1 MTTDQII
8 ITEKEVGLTDKE
20 FAREADRQEAI
31 TDNRKTR
38 KYGRLTTAADVFYAV
53 GLGVFMCV
61 VTYGMQKTENY
72 QCGWNFKMESYRA
85 DLKCRRLLSAMTM
98 TQTVFYFFCVIPVAL
113 VRLLRSLNAR
123 SVRDNRTNRRIRAEQ
138 RGDIHVN
145 GCPETCARCKI
156 TDQKWN
162 EMRSIMY
169 DIQGLVVES
178 SALTKEAKR
187 LRRRDRAQ
195 LADWEAALAGF
206 Y

>member
-1 MTTDQII
+1 MRCDIRHAKDRKLPVRLELQDGVVQGGQQVPSSLVGDDDDADGVLFLLCDPRCFC
-8 ITEKEVGLTDKE
+8 EVCSCSPFLRP
-20 FAREADRQEAI
+20 FFPFSPFLFFI
-31 TDNRKTR
+31 
-38 KYGRLTTAADVFYAV
+38 Y
-53 GLGVFMCV
+53 
-61 VTYGMQKTENY
+61 
-72 QCGWNFKMESYRA
+72 
-85 DLKCRRLLSAMTM
+85 
-98 TQTVFYFFCVIPVAL
+98 FYFFGPGFLSLCMRTEPADGPFSVP
-113 VRLLRSLNAR
+113 RLLRSLNAR

>member
-1 MTTDQII
+1 MLTFSSPLFPIFSFFIFIFFGRISSFFGTDPANGPFS
-8 ITEKEVGLTDKE
+8 V
-20 FAREADRQEAI
+20 
-31 TDNRKTR
+31 
-38 KYGRLTTAADVFYAV
+38 
-53 GLGVFMCV
+53 
-61 VTYGMQKTENY
+61 
-72 QCGWNFKMESYRA
+72 
-85 DLKCRRLLSAMTM
+85 
-98 TQTVFYFFCVIPVAL
+98 P
-113 VRLLRSLNAR
+113 RLLRSLNAR